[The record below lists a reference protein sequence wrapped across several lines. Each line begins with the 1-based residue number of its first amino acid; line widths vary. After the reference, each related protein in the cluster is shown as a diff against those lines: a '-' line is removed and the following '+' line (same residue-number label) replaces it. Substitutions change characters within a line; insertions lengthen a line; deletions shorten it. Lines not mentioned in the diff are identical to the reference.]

1 MATTDLDRT
10 RTTLPPATPSGNDG
24 VSPRAVLAGIGGLA
38 ILIGPFVFVS
48 QWAISFLFDVE
59 SVGPEYLPSISHAF
73 HSPVAKPFFV
83 AMLGAAALMFMA
95 YRGWTTRSPGAD
107 RALAILC
114 SASGCLVVLFP
125 TSPCPMPATG
135 VSELWPDYVK
145 AFQVVHFSA
154 ASTLFIALILIAR
167 CRFIDSSGGDENF
180 KAWKRVR
187 NGVYRCCSNIMIAAV
202 VGMVVCGIIE
212 YLRGTDLPFLYVLIG
227 EWVALSGFG
236 VAWLVKGQFLLAYSG
251 GLCPM
256 PRNYAEQSSGQTNRR
271 TYSWLSSRPQAC
283 SVCVQINSIL
293 DSLFK
298 VLGRFR

>member
-59 SVGPEYLPSISHAF
+59 RVGPEYLPSISHAF

-135 VSELWPDYVK
+135 FRSYGLITSRLFKWCISRRRRHCSSRSSSLH
-145 AFQVVHFSA
+145 AA
-154 ASTLFIALILIAR
+154 ASSTAR
-167 CRFIDSSGGDENF
+167 VAMKISRRGSEFAMAFTD
-180 KAWKRVR
+180 
-187 NGVYRCCSNIMIAAV
+187 AA
-202 VGMVVCGIIE
+202 
-212 YLRGTDLPFLYVLIG
+212 
-227 EWVALSGFG
+227 
-236 VAWLVKGQFLLAYSG
+236 
-251 GLCPM
+251 
-256 PRNYAEQSSGQTNRR
+256 QT
-271 TYSWLSSRPQAC
+271 S
-283 SVCVQINSIL
+283 
-293 DSLFK
+293 
-298 VLGRFR
+298 